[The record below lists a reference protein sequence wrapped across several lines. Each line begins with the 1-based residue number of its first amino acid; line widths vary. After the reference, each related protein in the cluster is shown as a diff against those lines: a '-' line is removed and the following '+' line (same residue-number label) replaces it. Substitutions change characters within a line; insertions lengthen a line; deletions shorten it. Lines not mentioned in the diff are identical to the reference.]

1 MHGSAFSV
9 LCIKRAIVYCTYAIT
24 THDIMLYVEK
34 KKPAHLE
41 KPVLTKKMLLIS
53 SL

>member
-34 KKPAHLE
+34 KNLPILK
-41 KPVLTKKMLLIS
+41 
-53 SL
+53 SLFSQKRCFL